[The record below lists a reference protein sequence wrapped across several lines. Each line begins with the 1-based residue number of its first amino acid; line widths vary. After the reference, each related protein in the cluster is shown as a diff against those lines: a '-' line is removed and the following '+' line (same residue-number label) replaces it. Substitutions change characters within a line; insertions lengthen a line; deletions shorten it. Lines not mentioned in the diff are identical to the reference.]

1 MGLFSLIQE
10 ETHFSFM
17 SSISVHHQT
26 PTKDWGYAVPCPD
39 TDAVTGLQF
48 VVKGLR
54 QEEERVEVSTVGVR
68 VSRKGDGVRVAESE
82 GRGVHSTEEME
93 VHSPPRSYV

>member
-1 MGLFSLIQE
+1 MPSLVLIQ
-10 ETHFSFM
+10 TQLLDHSWWA
-17 SSISVHHQT
+17 T
-26 PTKDWGYAVPCPD
+26 
-39 TDAVTGLQF
+39 F